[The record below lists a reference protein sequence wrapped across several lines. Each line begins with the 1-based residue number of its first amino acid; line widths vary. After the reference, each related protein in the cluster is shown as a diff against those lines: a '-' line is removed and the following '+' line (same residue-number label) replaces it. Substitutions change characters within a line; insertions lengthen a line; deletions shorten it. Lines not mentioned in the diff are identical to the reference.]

1 MLPNHQKKKLWE
13 NLSKYSSKYFT
24 FLKQPCD
31 RVQPTISIEK
41 PVKEQTLNKEAQL
54 ENYLQS
60 DDNEGV
66 VDLSLYL

>member
-1 MLPNHQKKKLWE
+1 MLPNHQKKKFWE
-13 NLSKYSSKYFT
+13 NLNKYFT
-24 FLKQPCD
+24 FSKQPCD
-31 RVQPTISIEK
+31 RVQKPTSTEE
-41 PVKEQTLNKEAQL
+41 PVAEQTLNKAAQL

>member
-31 RVQPTISIEK
+31 RVQPTISTEK
-41 PVKEQTLNKEAQL
+41 LVEDQTLNKAAQL
-54 ENYLQS
+54 ESYLQS